1 MIKKTI
7 SEQTLE
13 DFVGSVKTVT
23 VVTGEI
29 YGVVFV
35 GSVKTVTV
43 VTGEIY
49 GVVFGIVLRST
60 EK

>member
-1 MIKKTI
+1 MV
-7 SEQTLE
+7 S
-13 DFVGSVKTVT
+13 
-23 VVTGEI
+23 GEI
-29 YGVVFV
+29 YGVV
-35 GSVKTVTV
+35 SVKTVTA

>member
-1 MIKKTI
+1 M
-7 SEQTLE
+7 E
-13 DFVGSVKTVT
+13 DFVGSVKRVAL
-23 VVTGEI
+23 VTGEI
-29 YGVVFV
+29 YGVV
-35 GSVKTVTV
+35 SVKTVTA